1 MVVVGLRVSHK
12 ALSLLL
18 TVAFPPAG
26 PEPKPGRE
34 DYPPLALGVCKMS
47 LTDLGSNFPNTHQ
60 AKSYARHRHDRR
72 GRSTVCQRNGEREP
86 ETSTMNM
93 CRRRAREK
101 QDEERVGLKS
111 IWDERMRWKGAEE
124 EKDKKV
130 RQEVKR
136 GTRQK
141 VKGRLELVRE
151 SDWAEKWVFW

>member
-1 MVVVGLRVSHK
+1 
-12 ALSLLL
+12 
-18 TVAFPPAG
+18 
-26 PEPKPGRE
+26 
-34 DYPPLALGVCKMS
+34 MS

-111 IWDERMRWKGAEE
+111 IWDERMRRKGAEE

-130 RQEVKR
+130 RKKVKR
-136 GTRQK
+136 GT
-141 VKGRLELVRE
+141 
-151 SDWAEKWVFW
+151 

>member
-111 IWDERMRWKGAEE
+111 IWDERMRRKGAEE

-130 RQEVKR
+130 RKKVKR
-136 GTRQK
+136 GT
-141 VKGRLELVRE
+141 
-151 SDWAEKWVFW
+151 